1 MLVVRLLGGL
11 TVTDDDVTM
20 AAPRGRCAALLAWLA
35 LHPGMQPR
43 GRVAARLWPDVMD
56 ESARRSLRTALLDLR
71 AELGP
76 HVAGHLLGT
85 RDEIGLGPEVRVDV
99 RDFADAA
106 ADGRLAE
113 AFAIGAAGELLPGL
127 DHEWAYEAREEHE
140 RRLAEIV
147 ERLAIDAEQRGDPG
161 AAVEYTRRLVAL
173 DPLCEEHARS
183 LMRRLALTEDR
194 AAALTV
200 FEQHRERL
208 RSDLRMAP
216 SAATRALADEI
227 RDGGGSA
234 VTASAAARVA
244 TPARA
249 ERPSL
254 PGPLALAAGAGP
266 LVGREDELAELEAT
280 WDAVADGHP
289 RLCLVTGEAGI
300 GKSRLIAELA
310 QVVAAAGAPVLYGAC
325 VESPRPPYGPFVD
338 AISLDLRG
346 LDPVAAGR
354 RLGTVAGELSRIVPA
369 LRDRFGTAARVAG
382 ESPAGEQMRLF
393 GAVGDYLQH
402 TAQPLALVVIED
414 IHWAASGTL
423 AMLAHIVRT
432 AAGSILLVVSS
443 RDVPP
448 DLTSALSTFLSD
460 LGRHPA
466 VRRIGLGGLTEPDV
480 EALLRATAGRAALD
494 VARTART
501 LHGATGGSPLF
512 LREVVRELP
521 ADGLLRTVPVS
532 ATVRDHVASRFER
545 LSNADAAILDAAAVL
560 GADFEARV
568 CALVIDQPMPDV
580 LDALDRAAALGI
592 VVAVPG
598 AAGRFAFTHA
608 LLREVRYEA
617 IPAGRRMRLHHA
629 AGTVLRAAG
638 APVTD
643 LARHFC
649 AAAALGDRKDAY
661 SYARR
666 AGELAR
672 ERFAFADAAVYFEQ
686 AAQLATRLPGL
697 TDRDR
702 CDLAIAHGEALHRA
716 GDPGHQ
722 AVLLDAAETARRLD
736 DIDLLA
742 RAALALSN
750 QGWTIM
756 GARGNDVV
764 QVARDAL
771 ERLPAGAAASRARL
785 MAMIAAA
792 ILLAG
797 GNEQARQLGA
807 EALAVARASG
817 DGNVLGEVLI
827 SAHWACLDPLN
838 LDQRLDWAQEAS
850 DLGERLHNPVVLAQA
865 LRMLGQDHLESG
877 DLSGAAAA
885 FDRADRIAGELD
897 IPFLRMFDPAGG
909 ATLAALAGR
918 LDEAERLGADCCA
931 LARRVGAHPPFF
943 VGAGVTVLIERGQWE
958 DGVASLKALA
968 ERAGWI
974 PAFRAAVAMFH
985 ARLGE
990 EDEGRAHLRHFTEA
1004 DFANLPRVIH
1014 WFPGMV
1020 MLADA
1025 ATWLRDA
1032 GAAARIRELLEPVS
1046 GRTPWNAFT
1055 ALWPIDIALAQL
1067 SVVLGEHARAHEYLD
1082 AAERTCERNDLVA
1095 HRVRVALYRAWALRD
1110 AGETVDAGA
1119 ALAAAETSPCPGIA
1133 REARLMG
1140 LAQ

>member
-11 TVTDDDVTM
+11 AVTDDDVTL
-20 AAPRGRCAALLAWLA
+20 AAPRGRCAGLLAWLA

-56 ESARRSLRTALLDLR
+56 ESARRSLRTALGDLR
-71 AELGP
+71 STLGRDA
-76 HVAGHLLGT
+76 AGHLLGT
-85 RDEIGLGPEVRVDV
+85 RDEIGLGPDVRVDV
-99 RDFADAA
+99 RDFADAVVA
-106 ADGRLAE
+106 GRLEE
-113 AFAIGAAGELLPGL
+113 ALAIAAAGELLPEL
-127 DHEWAYEAREEHE
+127 DQEWVYEAREEHE
-140 RRLAEIV
+140 RRVGEVI
-147 ERLAIDAEQRGDPG
+147 ERLATDAEQRGDRG
-161 AAVEYTRRLVAL
+161 AAVEYARRLVAL
-173 DPLCEEHARS
+173 DPLSEEHARS
-183 LMRRLALTEDR
+183 LMRRLALAEDR
-194 AAALTV
+194 SAALAV

-208 RSDLRMAP
+208 RSELRMAP

-227 RDGGGSA
+227 RDGEGPA
-234 VTASAAARVA
+234 
-244 TPARA
+244 PARPA
-249 ERPSL
+249 VPVVVARPSL

-266 LVGREDELAELEAT
+266 LVGREDELAALETA
-280 WDAVADGHP
+280 WEAIADGLP
-289 RLCLVTGEAGI
+289 RVCLITGEAGI

-310 QVVAAAGAPVLYGAC
+310 QQVAAAGAPVLYGAC
-325 VESPRPPYGPFVD
+325 HESPRPPYGPFVD

-346 LDPVAAGR
+346 LDKAAAGS
-354 RLGTVAGELSRIVPA
+354 RLGTSAGELSRIIPD
-369 LRDRFGTAARVAG
+369 LRDRFGAAAHASG
-382 ESPAGEQMRLF
+382 ESPQGEQMRMF
-393 GAVGDYLQH
+393 AAVGDYLQR
-402 TAQPLALVVIED
+402 AAVPRALVVIED

-423 AMLAHIVRT
+423 ALLAHTTRT
-432 AAGSILLVVSS
+432 AAGPVLLVVST

-448 DLTSALSTFLSD
+448 DMTSALSTFLSD

-466 VRRIGLGGLTEPDV
+466 VQRIGLSGLTEPDV
-480 EALLRATAGRAALD
+480 EALLRATADPVALD
-494 VARTART
+494 VTRTARM

-521 ADGLLRTVPVS
+521 AAGLLQTVPLSRTV
-532 ATVRDHVASRFER
+532 REHVAARFER
-545 LSNADAAILDAAAVL
+545 LPDEDGAMLDAAAIL
-560 GADFEARV
+560 GAEFEARA
-568 CALVIDQPMPDV
+568 CARVLDRPLPDV
-580 LDALDRAAALGI
+580 LDALDRANALGI
-592 VVAVPG
+592 VVPLAG
-598 AAGRFAFTHA
+598 APGRFAFTHA
-608 LLREVRYEA
+608 VLREVRYEA
-617 IPAGRRMRLHHA
+617 IPAGRRMRLHHG
-629 AGTVLRAAG
+629 AGTVLRATG

-643 LARHFC
+643 LARHFY
-649 AAAALGDRKDAY
+649 AAADLGDREDAFTY
-661 SYARR
+661 SRR
-666 AGELAR
+666 AGEFAR
-672 ERFAFADAAVYFEQ
+672 ERFAFADAAVHFEQ
-686 AAQLATRLPGL
+686 AARLAAQLPGIG
-697 TDRDR
+697 DREL
-702 CDLAIAHGEALHRA
+702 CELAIAHGEALHRA

-722 AVLLDAAETARRLD
+722 AVLLDAAATARRLD
-736 DIDLLA
+736 DTDLLA

-756 GARGNDVV
+756 GAGGNDVV

-785 MAMIAAA
+785 TAMIAAA

-838 LDQRLDWAQEAS
+838 LDQRLDWAQEAC

-877 DLSGAAAA
+877 DLSGASAA
-885 FDRADRIAGELD
+885 FDRADRIADALD
-897 IPFLRMFDPAGG
+897 IPFLRIFGPAGG

-918 LDEAERLGADCCA
+918 LDDAERLGADCCA
-931 LARRVGAHPPFF
+931 LARRVGAKPPFF

-974 PAFRAAVAMFH
+974 PAFRAAVTMFH

-990 EDEGRAHLRHFTEA
+990 EAEGRGHLRHFTEA

-1032 GAAARIRELLEPVS
+1032 DAAARIRELLEPVS

-1067 SVVLGEHARAHEYLD
+1067 SVVLGEHARAHELLD

-1110 AGETVDAGA
+1110 AGEATDVGP
-1119 ALAAAETSPCPGIA
+1119 ALAAAEASPCAGVA

>member
-11 TVTDDDVTM
+11 TVTDDDVTV
-20 AAPRGRCAALLAWLA
+20 ATPRGRCAALLAWLA

-71 AELGP
+71 GELGP
-76 HVAGHLLGT
+76 QAAGHLLGT
-85 RDEIGLGPEVRVDV
+85 RDEIGLGPDVRVDI
-99 RDFADAA
+99 RDFVDAA
-106 ADGRLAE
+106 ADGRLEE
-113 AFAIGAAGELLPGL
+113 AFAIGAAGELLPEL

-140 RRLAEIV
+140 LRLAEIV
-147 ERLAIDAEQRGDPG
+147 ERLAVDAEQRGDPG
-161 AAVEYTRRLVAL
+161 AAVEYARRLVAL
-173 DPLCEEHARS
+173 DPLSEEHARS
-183 LMRRLALTEDR
+183 LMRRLAVAEDR
-194 AAALTV
+194 AAALAV

-216 SAATRALADEI
+216 SAATRALAEEI
-227 RDGGGSA
+227 REGGGSA
-234 VTASAAARVA
+234 TVTAPAAARVPA
-244 TPARA
+244 PARA
-249 ERPSL
+249 ERPTL

-266 LVGREDELAELEAT
+266 LVGRGDEFAELEAT
-280 WDAVADGHP
+280 WDAVADGHL

-310 QVVAAAGAPVLYGAC
+310 QEVAATGAPVLYGAC

-354 RLGTVAGELSRIVPA
+354 RLGTAAGELSRIVPE
-369 LRDRFGTAARVAG
+369 LRDRFGTAAHVSG

-402 TAQPLALVVIED
+402 TAQSRALVVIED

-443 RDVPP
+443 RDVAP
-448 DLTSALSTFLSD
+448 DMTSALSTFLSD

-466 VRRIGLGGLTEPDV
+466 VRRIGLRGLTEPDV

-494 VARTART
+494 VARTARM

-545 LSNADAAILDAAAVL
+545 LSNADAATLDAAAVL
-560 GADFEARV
+560 GADFEARA
-568 CALVIDQPMPDV
+568 CAQVLNQPMPDV

-617 IPAGRRMRLHHA
+617 IPAGRRMQLHHA

-643 LARHFC
+643 LARHFY
-649 AAAALGDRKDAY
+649 AAAGLGDRKDAY
-661 SYARR
+661 TYARR

-722 AVLLDAAETARRLD
+722 AVLLDAAATARRLD
-736 DIDLLA
+736 DTDLLT

-750 QGWTIM
+750 QGWTIL
-756 GARGNDVV
+756 GAGGNDVV

-771 ERLPAGAAASRARL
+771 ERLPAAATANRARL
-785 MAMIAAA
+785 NAMIAAA
-792 ILLAG
+792 VHLSDHVAG
-797 GNEQARQLGA
+797 REHGA
-807 EALAVARASG
+807 DALAAARTSG

-838 LDQRLDWAQEAS
+838 LDQRLDWAQEAC

-865 LRMLGQDHLESG
+865 LRMLGQDRLESG
-877 DLSGAAAA
+877 DLSGASAA
-885 FDRADRIAGELD
+885 FDRSDRLAGELD

-918 LDEAERLGADCCA
+918 LDEAERLGADCRA

-958 DGVASLKALA
+958 DGAASLKALA

-974 PAFRAAVAMFH
+974 PAFRAAVTMFH

-990 EDEGRAHLRHFTEA
+990 EDDGRGHLRHFTEA

-1032 GAAARIRELLEPVS
+1032 AAAGRIRELLEPVS

-1110 AGETVDAGA
+1110 AGEAVDAGP
-1119 ALAAAETSPCPGIA
+1119 ALAAADASPCAGVA

-1140 LAQ
+1140 LA

>member
-71 AELGP
+71 GELGP

-354 RLGTVAGELSRIVPA
+354 RLGTVAGELSRIVPE
-369 LRDRFGTAARVAG
+369 LRDRFGTAAHVSG

-402 TAQPLALVVIED
+402 TAQPRALVVIED

-494 VARTART
+494 VARTARM

-532 ATVRDHVASRFER
+532 PTVRDHVAAALRAAPGRGRS
-545 LSNADAAILDAAAVL
+545 DARRCRRARRRVRGAHLRAGARPAAA
-560 GADFEARV
+560 GRPRCARPRRRPRHRRSGPRGRGTLRLHPRASARGPLRGDPGGPAHATAPRRRHRAARRGRPRDRPRPPLLRGGRPRRSQGRLHLRPARRRARPR
-568 CALVIDQPMPDV
+568 ALRVRRRGR
-580 LDALDRAAALGI
+580 LLRAGRSARRAAAGLRPTAI
-592 VVAVPG
+592 G
-598 AAGRFAFTHA
+598 AT
-608 LLREVRYEA
+608 
-617 IPAGRRMRLHHA
+617 
-629 AGTVLRAAG
+629 
-638 APVTD
+638 
-643 LARHFC
+643 
-649 AAAALGDRKDAY
+649 
-661 SYARR
+661 
-666 AGELAR
+666 
-672 ERFAFADAAVYFEQ
+672 
-686 AAQLATRLPGL
+686 LPS
-697 TDRDR
+697 R
-702 CDLAIAHGEALHRA
+702 
-716 GDPGHQ
+716 
-722 AVLLDAAETARRLD
+722 TARRCTGPET
-736 DIDLLA
+736 
-742 RAALALSN
+742 RATRRCCSTPRRPL
-750 QGWTIM
+750 
-756 GARGNDVV
+756 
-764 QVARDAL
+764 
-771 ERLPAGAAASRARL
+771 
-785 MAMIAAA
+785 
-792 ILLAG
+792 G
-797 GNEQARQLGA
+797 G
-807 EALAVARASG
+807 S
-817 DGNVLGEVLI
+817 
-827 SAHWACLDPLN
+827 
-838 LDQRLDWAQEAS
+838 
-850 DLGERLHNPVVLAQA
+850 
-865 LRMLGQDHLESG
+865 
-877 DLSGAAAA
+877 
-885 FDRADRIAGELD
+885 
-897 IPFLRMFDPAGG
+897 
-909 ATLAALAGR
+909 T
-918 LDEAERLGADCCA
+918 
-931 LARRVGAHPPFF
+931 
-943 VGAGVTVLIERGQWE
+943 
-958 DGVASLKALA
+958 
-968 ERAGWI
+968 
-974 PAFRAAVAMFH
+974 
-985 ARLGE
+985 
-990 EDEGRAHLRHFTEA
+990 
-1004 DFANLPRVIH
+1004 
-1014 WFPGMV
+1014 
-1020 MLADA
+1020 
-1025 ATWLRDA
+1025 
-1032 GAAARIRELLEPVS
+1032 
-1046 GRTPWNAFT
+1046 TP
-1055 ALWPIDIALAQL
+1055 
-1067 SVVLGEHARAHEYLD
+1067 
-1082 AAERTCERNDLVA
+1082 TC
-1095 HRVRVALYRAWALRD
+1095 
-1110 AGETVDAGA
+1110 
-1119 ALAAAETSPCPGIA
+1119 
-1133 REARLMG
+1133 
-1140 LAQ
+1140 